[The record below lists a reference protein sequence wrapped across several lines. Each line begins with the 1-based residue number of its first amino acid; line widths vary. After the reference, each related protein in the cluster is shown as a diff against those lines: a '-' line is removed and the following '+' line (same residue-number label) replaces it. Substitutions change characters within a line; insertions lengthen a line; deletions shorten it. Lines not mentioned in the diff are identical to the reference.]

1 MAWTAENPL
10 PTASAGLAAVVCDAP
25 PTGSGKWVYAVG
37 GTSNTS
43 VLAALA
49 GYDTVQKKWS
59 ALPSMPTARSGVA
72 AATSPG
78 RIHVLGGYSDA
89 AVNLAT
95 HEVYEPANDAWSTAA
110 PLPSARAL
118 IAAVTGPDGLIYAI
132 GGFDTKNPVATVEAY
147 DPTTD
152 KWTSKASMHTPRAW
166 TAAVLGP
173 DGLIYAIG
181 GAADGVGSGP
191 SALSS
196 VETFNVTTNTWTV
209 SSFSLP
215 VATCGLAAAVD
226 PNGFICVVGGDTP
239 GNATPTANVYLYNPA
254 GPGWISQPPMSSGR
268 AILAATTGPD
278 GLIYAIGGTDSE
290 NPLATVAAFTSDKC
304 YPIEQKIAAVQSE
317 LTTVQGDI
325 GDIPPNLRA
334 GAEKQIIALG
344 LELKGLE
351 AQLKACHGG

>member
-1 MAWTAENPL
+1 MAWTAEPSL
-10 PTASAGLAAVVCDAP
+10 PTASAGLAAAVCDAP

-37 GTSNTS
+37 GTSNTN

-49 GYDTVQKKWS
+49 GYDTVHKKWS

-132 GGFDTKNPVATVEAY
+132 GGFAQNPVATVEAY

-152 KWTSKASMHTPRAW
+152 TWTSKASMHTPRGW
-166 TAAVLGP
+166 TAAVLGH

-181 GAADGVGSGP
+181 GATQSVGSP
-191 SALSS
+191 PTALSS
-196 VETFNVTTNTWTV
+196 MESFNVTTNTWTN

-226 PNGFICVVGGDTP
+226 PNGFICVVGGDTA
-239 GNATPTANVYLYNPA
+239 GNVTPTANVYLYNPA

-268 AILAATTGPD
+268 AILAAATGPD
-278 GLIYAIGGTDSE
+278 GLIYAIGGTDSN

-317 LTTVQGDI
+317 LSNLQGEL
-325 GDIPPNLRA
+325 GELPPKVRA

-351 AQLKACHGG
+351 AQLKKCQGG